1 MGGVGTTS
9 ANGSPQ
15 TAMQREEAIM
25 CSLTAYRIRI
35 PRPLVW
41 IVDAHRSDYNH
52 LLADARAEQLEIH
65 ILASSRQ
72 LLQDWSVEVPD
83 VCIVNLQLQK
93 LSGFDLIEMIQ
104 PFPEGMTVCSLA
116 DKYRLEDEIR
126 ALSLGVHSYLCKPL
140 EAATFFEFCLCP
152 RVNREVAVQ
161 AVTSHSVHL
170 FSVNGSR
177 CSGAP

>member
-1 MGGVGTTS
+1 
-9 ANGSPQ
+9 
-15 TAMQREEAIM
+15 
-25 CSLTAYRIRI
+25 
-35 PRPLVW
+35 LVW

-116 DKYRLEDEIR
+116 DKYQLEDEIR